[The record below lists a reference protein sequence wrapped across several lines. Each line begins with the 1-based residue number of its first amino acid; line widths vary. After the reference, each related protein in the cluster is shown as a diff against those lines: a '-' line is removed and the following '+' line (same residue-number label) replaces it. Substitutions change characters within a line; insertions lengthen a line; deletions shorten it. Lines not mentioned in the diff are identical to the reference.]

1 MGTDREGDRRPGR
14 AGRFLRRTAALAG
27 KESLHVMR
35 DPRTLYLALG
45 MPVVLLVIFGF
56 GVSFDM
62 DDVPLAVVDQD
73 HSAAS
78 RALAGALGGGGEFE
92 VVARPADAGEVDRL
106 FRSREASAAV
116 VLPAGMQA
124 AWDRGERVRVQV
136 LLDGSDGTSASNVLG
151 TAVGAIQAESSR
163 RLAERT
169 GGGAPPL
176 AARVRLLFN
185 PALRSAVFFV
195 PGLIAYI
202 LYIVGVLLTA
212 LTVAREN
219 ERGNLEQLFATPVG
233 RVEVLLGKLL
243 PYLAIGIV
251 QALLVLAFGMV
262 VFDVPLRG
270 SVAVLGAGTVLFLVG
285 ALGQGLF
292 ISAITGSQQ
301 VATQAGALSSLLPGM
316 LLSGFVIPVETM
328 PQILQWISA
337 IFPARYFVAILR
349 GVMLKGNGLDVLW
362 PNFVALGVFS
372 VVAMTIAT
380 AKFKRGV
387 G

>member
-1 MGTDREGDRRPGR
+1 M
-14 AGRFLRRTAALAG
+14 RFLRRTMAMAG

-62 DDVPLAVVDQD
+62 NDVPLAVVDQD
-73 HSAAS
+73 QTPAS
-78 RALAGALGGGGEFE
+78 RSLVASLGGGGEFE
-92 VVARPADAGEVDRL
+92 VVARPGDARGVDRL
-106 FRSREASAAV
+106 FRTREASAAV
-116 VLPAGMQA
+116 VIPAGMQA
-124 AWDRGERVRVQV
+124 AWDRGERVPVQV

-169 GGGAPPL
+169 LGQGGGGARPL
-176 AARVRLLFN
+176 SARVRLLFN

-243 PYLAIGIV
+243 PYLAIGVV

-270 SVAVLGAGTVLFLVG
+270 SVAVLGLGTMLFLFG

-301 VATQAGALSSLLPGM
+301 VATQAGALSSLLPGI

-328 PQILQWISA
+328 PRVLQWIASL
-337 IFPARYFVAILR
+337 FPARYFVTILR

-362 PNFVALGVFS
+362 REFVALGIFS
-372 VVAMTIAT
+372 VVAMTVAT
-380 AKFKRGV
+380 MKFKRG
-387 G
+387 GS